1 MLNEMINP
9 YGYSLG
15 DPVGIACP
23 VCGRIHNHPREGYW
37 CPYCGTSVSSQ
48 MREELHLLKD
58 RMLIIEKLLEWHMI
72 PNEFIDLDELS
83 SEEELNGE
91 G

>member
-9 YGYSLG
+9 YYSLG
-15 DPVGIACP
+15 DPIGIECP
-23 VCGRIHNHPREGYW
+23 VCGRIHNHIREGYW
-37 CPYCGTSVSSQ
+37 CPYCGTGLSSQ
-48 MREELHLLKD
+48 MRDELHLLKD

-72 PNEFIDLDELS
+72 PNEFIDLDELL